1 MSEDARI
8 QLNHFCQ
15 TNNINPQ
22 FSFIE
27 DASSGQ
33 CRYKCTISYRIN
45 GQPGRIDNP
54 GYYASK
60 AEAKEQAA
68 RILIAKEAQAN
79 AISSQG
85 PSPTAKIWKSKL
97 KEYYDKLGQPGV
109 QPTYVTKESSKSKYQ
124 CTLFIPEI
132 GYIHGEVG
140 RGKSE
145 AEHSA
150 AYKALQKLKQASKVD
165 ANEKAASIL
174 ITNFTSKKGRF
185 ESVVNHV
192 LNPCL

>member
-1 MSEDARI
+1 LCPVSYTKCTHNSDTFTGSATPNYTERFISEDARI

-15 TNNINPQ
+15 TNHINPQ

-45 GQPGRIDNP
+45 GRPGRIGSP

-60 AEAKEQAA
+60 AEAKKEAA
-68 RILIAKEAQAN
+68 RILIAKEAQVN
-79 AISSQG
+79 TISSQG

-124 CTLFIPEI
+124 CTLFLPEI
-132 GYIHGEVG
+132 GYIRGEVG

-150 AYKALQKLKQASKVD
+150 AYKALQKLKFNS
-165 ANEKAASIL
+165 SSL
-174 ITNFTSKKGRF
+174 S
-185 ESVVNHV
+185 
-192 LNPCL
+192 

>member
-1 MSEDARI
+1 M
-8 QLNHFCQ
+8 QL
-15 TNNINPQ
+15 
-22 FSFIE
+22 
-27 DASSGQ
+27 G
-33 CRYKCTISYRIN
+33 
-45 GQPGRIDNP
+45 
-54 GYYASK
+54 
-60 AEAKEQAA
+60 
-68 RILIAKEAQAN
+68 
-79 AISSQG
+79 
-85 PSPTAKIWKSKL
+85 
-97 KEYYDKLGQPGV
+97 
-109 QPTYVTKESSKSKYQ
+109 YVTKELPKGGFQ
-124 CTLFIPEI
+124 CTLFLPEI

-185 ESVVNHV
+185 ESVVIHI